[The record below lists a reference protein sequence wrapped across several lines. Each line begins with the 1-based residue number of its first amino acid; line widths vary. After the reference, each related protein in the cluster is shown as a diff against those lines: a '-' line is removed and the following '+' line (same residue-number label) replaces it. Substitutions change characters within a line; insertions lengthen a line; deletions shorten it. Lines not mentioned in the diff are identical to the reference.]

1 VHVRV
6 FSFLEFV
13 VVIASTPNG
22 VGVVIAPL
30 DIFAVEKNGAG
41 IGIWLSSAE
50 TLNHALDLMRKRGAG
65 QYLVYSQETG
75 HKNFYAVDAEGAVS
89 QTNLQS

>member
-1 VHVRV
+1 
-6 FSFLEFV
+6 
-13 VVIASTPNG
+13 

-30 DIFAVEKNGAG
+30 DIFAVEKDETG

-75 HKNFYAVDAEGAVS
+75 HQNFYVVDAKGAVS
-89 QTNLQS
+89 QTKLES